1 MKALIILSIL
11 TFAVWAENHCS
22 FDIEQILKLTIP

>member
-1 MKALIILSIL
+1 MKPILAFAIIA
-11 TFAVWAENHCS
+11 FAVWAENYCG